1 MRSDGHDGTGYRRW
15 LARTVGGFR
24 DDGFDADVA
33 ADLAGEVV
41 LRLLQAE
48 QAGRHITAP
57 YWRCVMRSVKNDYL
71 RRLSA
76 TRATTERIVARINAE
91 PAEDPEQR
99 AVLHL
104 WYEECLA
111 SLGADE
117 ERIVRMHLE
126 EQYTF
131 EEISQRMDCHTDRVR
146 KVYQRA
152 IARLRRRELG
162 AQGG

>member
-57 YWRCVMRSVKNDYL
+57 Y
-71 RRLSA
+71 
-76 TRATTERIVARINAE
+76 
-91 PAEDPEQR
+91 
-99 AVLHL
+99 
-104 WYEECLA
+104 
-111 SLGADE
+111 
-117 ERIVRMHLE
+117 
-126 EQYTF
+126 
-131 EEISQRMDCHTDRVR
+131 
-146 KVYQRA
+146 
-152 IARLRRRELG
+152 
-162 AQGG
+162 

>member
-71 RRLSA
+71 RRLSV
-76 TRATTERIVARINAE
+76 TRATNERIIARINAE

-117 ERIVRMHLE
+117 AQIVRMHLE

-131 EEISQRMDCHTDRVR
+131 EVISQTVS
-146 KVYQRA
+146 
-152 IARLRRRELG
+152 
-162 AQGG
+162 